1 MASLQTDPSGNYH
14 IKFRFGGRQFRR
26 SLRTK
31 MRRKAEAA
39 ASHVEENIRLIL
51 EGRMNLPS
59 GADVPT
65 FLLSDG
71 KLAEPIKFSP
81 DIQVG
86 QLFEKYQLS
95 IPNDT
100 LEKTTLNT
108 FGVHMRH
115 IVRLIGGRQ
124 VLSGITKCELQK
136 YVTARSNEPG
146 RRGNIS
152 ATTIRKELGTFGA
165 LWNWAK
171 TEGFVDADF
180 PRKGLLFPKQTNK
193 PAFQT
198 WGQIQKQISENGLT
212 DSDAAPLWDC
222 LYLDTTKVKALL
234 DFIGKN
240 SYHASLHP
248 MCALAAYTGARRSE
262 LCRSETAD
270 IDLVGGV
277 FTIQE
282 RKRSKSRRT
291 TRTVPISDRLA
302 EILEDWLAKK
312 TASKFTFPECHRSL
326 RLQKAD
332 REKSPIK
339 PFEASNF
346 LNAQVERMHVRLS
359 LPDLCVPWSR
369 TRVLLNRSL

>member
-14 IKFRFGGRQFRR
+14 VKFRFGGRQFRR

-31 MRRKAEAA
+31 MKRKAEAA

-71 KLAEPIKFSP
+71 KLAEPIKLSP

-124 VLSGITKCELQK
+124 VLSGITKSELQK

-146 RRGNIS
+146 RRGNVS

-198 WGQIQKQISENGLT
+198 WEQIQKQITENQLS
-212 DSDAAPLWDC
+212 DSDAGPLWDC

-234 DFIGKN
+234 DFIEKN
-240 SYHASLHP
+240 SYHSLLHP

-282 RKRSKSRRT
+282 RKRSKSRGRQGLFRFRT
-291 TRTVPISDRLA
+291 A
-302 EILEDWLAKK
+302 WLKSSK
-312 TASKFTFPECHRSL
+312 TG
-326 RLQKAD
+326 
-332 REKSPIK
+332 
-339 PFEASNF
+339 
-346 LNAQVERMHVRLS
+346 
-359 LPDLCVPWSR
+359 
-369 TRVLLNRSL
+369 